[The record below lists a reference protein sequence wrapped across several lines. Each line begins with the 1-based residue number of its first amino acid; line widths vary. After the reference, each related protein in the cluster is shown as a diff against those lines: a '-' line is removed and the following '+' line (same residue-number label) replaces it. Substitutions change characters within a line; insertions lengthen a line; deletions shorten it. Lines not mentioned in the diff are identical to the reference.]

1 MLKVNGRR
9 TPSDGKSSHCLW
21 QGELTNVQQYK
32 DLYSQI
38 MLSKH
43 CDNLIWLVGYNHN
56 VFSFVNTHT
65 VISFVD
71 NRNDNVFSFVN
82 NHTLAL

>member
-9 TPSDGKSSHCLW
+9 TPKDGKSSHCLW

-32 DLYSQI
+32 DFYSQI

-56 VFSFVNTHT
+56 VFSFVNNHT

-71 NRNDNVFSFVN
+71 NRNVFSFVN
-82 NHTLAL
+82 NHILAL